1 MKKLSLKVKL
11 TILYTFFMTLVTCLS
26 LAILFSLSSQEI
38 LTSVQSALKE
48 QVADSFHDIQMEN
61 GRIDLNSDFYDL
73 DGGVYLSLYSEDSDF
88 LYGRIRDDRSSN
100 WRTLIS
106 ANWRK
111 WQPKSR
117 AFWPP
122 GTTSR

>member
-88 LYGRIRDDRSSN
+88 LYGRIPTDFHLR
-100 WRTLIS
+100 L
-106 ANWRK
+106 
-111 WQPKSR
+111 P
-117 AFWPP
+117 
-122 GTTSR
+122 